1 MAWLVPPLKVR
12 PKPRYWQSSCLEA
25 LGKIHFQ
32 AHSCCWQNSNPCG
45 YGTKIL
51 ASVLALSWEGL
62 SASRPHPCPFQRCF
76 SIFKPARAHQSF
88 IGFEFLTS
96 SSVTRWKKL
105 SAFKGLMWLDTM
117 FAFRDSPYLDA
128 SWSRNLILSEKHP
141 HSSSETSVW
150 RHVSTRARNG
160 EQQS

>member
-1 MAWLVPPLKVR
+1 M
-12 PKPRYWQSSCLEA
+12 LE
-25 LGKIHFQ
+25 
-32 AHSCCWQNSNPCG
+32 
-45 YGTKIL
+45 
-51 ASVLALSWEGL
+51 V
-62 SASRPHPCPFQRCF
+62 CPFQRCF

-117 FAFRDSPYLDA
+117 FAFRDSLYLDA

-141 HSSSETSVW
+141 YSSSETSVW

-160 EQQS
+160 EQQFQNSAYHTFQGKFPWTTAGSTTVHIILSDIGSPGPAVSPGQFLGIGSFSLF